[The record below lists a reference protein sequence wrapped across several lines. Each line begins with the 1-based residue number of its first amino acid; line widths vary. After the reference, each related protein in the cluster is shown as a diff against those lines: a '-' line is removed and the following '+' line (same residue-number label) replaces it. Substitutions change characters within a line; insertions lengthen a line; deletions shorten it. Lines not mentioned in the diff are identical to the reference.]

1 MTRRVPDVLLER
13 YRLNELPVRSMRA
26 IEAMLAADPDLRARL
41 DALDA
46 SDAQI
51 ASAYAPRLFVRDVPA
66 PPRRLVMR
74 FVLAASVA
82 LAAIV
87 IAVSFPRTP
96 AADDDG
102 NRLKGNPGGHPT
114 LAVYRRTAGGSERLA
129 DGDVARPGDLL
140 RVGYLSARPAY
151 GLILSIDSRG
161 TVTLHLPPS
170 GDRAVPLTQGKTI
183 LLDQAYE
190 LDDAP
195 RAERFYFVTAPDAF
209 AVGPVMSA
217 ARRAAARPGS
227 PPDALSLAPGL
238 DQTTFAIQKE
248 GRQ

>member
-13 YRLNELPVRSMRA
+13 YRLHELPPRSMGA

-46 SDAQI
+46 SDARI
-51 ASAYAPRLFVRDVPA
+51 VSEYAPRLFVRDVPA

-74 FVLAASVA
+74 FALAASVA

-87 IAVSFPRTP
+87 IALWVPRSP
-96 AADDDG
+96 ASDDDG
-102 NRLKGNPGGHPT
+102 NRIKGNPGGHPM

-129 DGDVARPGDLL
+129 DGDVARAGDLL
-140 RVGYLSARPAY
+140 RVGYLSAGRVY

-161 TVTLHLPPS
+161 ALTLHLPPS
-170 GDRAVPLTQGKTI
+170 GDRAVPLTPGKTI

-195 RAERFYFVTAPDAF
+195 RAERFYLVTAPDAF
-209 AVGPVMSA
+209 AVGPVMTA

-227 PPDALSLAPGL
+227 PPDSLPLATGL
-238 DQTTFAIQKE
+238 EQATFVIQKE